1 MPKCGKCGS
10 ELVYNGSNY
19 KCPFCKAEYT
29 RREIELQEIKDKEY
43 LAKRL
48 SRNEELFNQ
57 MVITSEKPETSIKEI
72 MSYIDEAL
80 KANQES
86 IVEQL
91 EKIVDDKIEKLPL
104 EKEPS
109 KVLSLSN
116 DIMSLIDAIE
126 KNGPNEDGSY
136 NIDNFKNIAFE
147 IRRKVEDSLISKFN
161 VRHEGAHFVCTR
173 QDLLDAKEKYKDLVN
188 QKGFQVIHIPD
199 DPKVIKFINED
210 KTPDSNDTCET
221 PPILRFLQSGLEP
234 NDADKASY
242 YWRTTNSFVHPGPEC
257 KIKAGKLCSN
267 NKVIFVFKDMY
278 NFFVDHGFII
288 EER

>member
-1 MPKCGKCGS
+1 MPKCLNCGS
-10 ELVYNGSNY
+10 KLVYNGSNY
-19 KCPFCKAEYT
+19 KCPFCNAEFS
-29 RREIELQEIKDKEY
+29 RRDIEFQEIKDKEY

-48 SRNEELFNQ
+48 SRNEELFHK
-57 MVITSEKPETSIKEI
+57 MITNSEKPETSIKEV

-80 KANQES
+80 KANQDS
-86 IVEQL
+86 IAEQL

-109 KVLSLSN
+109 KVKNLSN
-116 DIMSLIDAIE
+116 DLMSSISAIE
-126 KNGPNEDGSY
+126 ENGPFEDGSY
-136 NIDNFKNIAFE
+136 SIDDFKTIAFE

-161 VRHEGAHFVCTR
+161 VRHEGAHFVCSR
-173 QDLLDAKEKYKDLVN
+173 QELLDAKEKYKDLISP
-188 QKGFQVIHIPD
+188 KGYQIVHIPD

-221 PPILRFLQSGLEP
+221 PPILRFLQAGLEP
-234 NDADKASY
+234 DDADKASY

-257 KIKAGKLCSN
+257 KQKAGKLCSN
-267 NKVIFVFKDMY
+267 NKVVSVFKDMY
-278 NFFVDHGFII
+278 NFFVEHGFII